1 METNRPPHWGIETDL
16 MLLRQDAIV
25 TETDGYRIAR
35 SPANPGF
42 YFGNLLVLDAPPSN
56 ADQARL
62 EADFDRL
69 VGFDPAIQHKTF
81 AWPAYDAEPTD
92 VSAFVDAGYV
102 YDEATVLIAEP
113 GDLMTPRTPTLAVEI
128 RPFQTDDDWQAWHAL
143 KMADNTVH
151 SAEGYRCYLLGREAT
166 YRRLHAAGQGNYWGA
181 YIEGEQVAHLG
192 LFFDARVGRYQS
204 VLTAE
209 AYRGHNLCRALVH
222 AAARDGF
229 QHADRLVM
237 VADAHYHAARI
248 YESVGFKPRERM
260 ASLCWWPKNAA

>member
-25 TETDGYRIAR
+25 TEADGYRIAR

-42 YFGNLLVLDAPPSN
+42 YFGNLLVLDTPPSN
-56 ADQARL
+56 ADQTRL
-62 EADFDRL
+62 ESDFDRL
-69 VGFDPAIQHKTF
+69 VGLDPNVQHRTF
-81 AWPAYDAEPTD
+81 VWPVQDSAPAKVD
-92 VSAFVDAGYV
+92 AFVDAGYV

-113 GDLMTPRTPTLAVEI
+113 ADLITPPATKLTAEI
-128 RPFQTDDDWQAWHAL
+128 RPFQTDADWQAWHAL
-143 KMADNTVH
+143 KMADNTIH
-151 SAEGYRCYLLGREAT
+151 SAEGYRRYLQGREAT

-181 YIEGEQVAHLG
+181 FVDGEQVAHLG

-204 VLTAE
+204 VLTAD
-209 AYRGHNLCRALVH
+209 AWRGNNLCRALVY

-237 VADAHYHAARI
+237 VADAHYHAASI

-260 ASLCWWPKNAA
+260 ASLCWWPKDAA